1 MADLKSFENTPLE
14 KMLIQDE
21 GWRNRMYAC
30 PKGKLTIGVGFNLEA
45 NAMCDPA
52 IRAQLRHDIAKA
64 QESAAKVVGPVWA
77 EIDCVRQDILTSM
90 VFQMGAGGFAKFTD
104 TLEAVREKKW
114 AEASTHMLN
123 SRWAKQTGRR
133 ARRLAEMMEK
143 GEYVKYR
150 L

>member
-1 MADLKSFENTPLE
+1 M

-21 GWRNRMYAC
+21 GFQNRMYTC
-30 PKGKLTIGVGFNLEA
+30 PRGKLTIGVGFNLEA
-45 NAMCDPA
+45 NGLCDEA
-52 IRAQLRHDIAKA
+52 IFVQLRHDIAKS
-64 QESAAKVVGPVWA
+64 QGSAEKVVGPVWK
-77 EIDCVRQDILTSM
+77 EMDEVRQDVLTSM

-104 TLEAVREKKW
+104 TIAAVREKKW
-114 AEASTHMLN
+114 AEAANHMLN
-123 SRWAKQTGRR
+123 SRWAKQTGKR